1 MFFIGV
7 ADKLMDNS
15 FSAFSCFKH
24 TATTTTG
31 YGYLQLSNLQLSN
44 LHLAKCKSNMHIVIQ
59 NTIQIMAIGH
69 ISMKGSSLLITER
82 SLQRSERPNFNA
94 KSAQAFWTRKNEYS
108 LSHLSF
114 HANNSEVK
122 HDVHGKLQTAKMKLL
137 AVCLQLSVQQNQN
150 ICICCEQ

>member
-1 MFFIGV
+1 MFLIGV

-31 YGYLQLSNLQLSN
+31 YGYLQLSN

-82 SLQRSERPNFNA
+82 SL
-94 KSAQAFWTRKNEYS
+94 
-108 LSHLSF
+108 
-114 HANNSEVK
+114 
-122 HDVHGKLQTAKMKLL
+122 
-137 AVCLQLSVQQNQN
+137 
-150 ICICCEQ
+150 

>member
-1 MFFIGV
+1 MFLIGV
-7 ADKLMDNS
+7 GDKLMDHS

-69 ISMKGSSLLITER
+69 TSMKGSSLLITER
-82 SLQRSERPNFNA
+82 SFWDPKDQILMRNRRKRFGRERMNI
-94 KSAQAFWTRKNEYS
+94 
-108 LSHLSF
+108 
-114 HANNSEVK
+114 
-122 HDVHGKLQTAKMKLL
+122 LL
-137 AVCLQLSVQQNQN
+137 AICLFTLTIARLSMTFTAN
-150 ICICCEQ
+150 CIRQKWNFCRLSSALCTVESKYLYLL